1 MTQPAAQPASN
12 DKVTLWGVLGIVFGF
27 CCWPLGLVFSFLGL
41 QEAKRV
47 GKPPTLAYIDFGV
60 AGLAVI
66 LTIVNFATGA
76 FYSFNR

>member
-1 MTQPAAQPASN
+1 
-12 DKVTLWGVLGIVFGF
+12 
-27 CCWPLGLVFSFLGL
+27 
-41 QEAKRV
+41 V
-47 GKPPTLAYIDFGV
+47 GKPPTLAYIGFGV